1 MPRQRTIVSE
11 GLRLLLRE
19 SGATAR
25 PTVVLVHGYPDT
37 SQVWEDVAVRLRDRF
52 HVVAYDVRGAG
63 GSDSPAGREGF
74 TLDHLVN
81 DLGAVIDATSPDRPV
96 HLVGHDWGSIQSWE
110 AVTTD
115 RLAGRIASFTSISGP
130 CLDQVGHLSRRQ
142 RTSSLRDRGRFAVQ
156 AARSQY
162 ITLFHTPRVP
172 ELLWRSGWAGALL
185 FGSLRRRDGVE
196 PRLGHPAP
204 TLPRDGAQGL
214 ELYRANMRERLGRP
228 RERRTDLPVQLIVP
242 TRDGYVTPYL
252 AEHAPAP
259 WVPNLRVH
267 RLDAGH
273 WVPRT
278 HPAQV
283 ADLIASFAGEVEGS
297 ALTPASGG

>member
-1 MPRQRTIVSE
+1 MMIDSE
-11 GLRLLLRE
+11 GLRLLVRE
-19 SGATAR
+19 SGPADG

-37 SQVWEDVAVRLRDRF
+37 SQVWEDVAAGLRDRF

-63 GSDSPAGREGF
+63 GSDCPAGREGF
-74 TLDHLVN
+74 TLDHLVT

-130 CLDQVGHLSRRQ
+130 CLDHVGHLSRRQ
-142 RTSSLRDRGRFAVQ
+142 RTSASPRDLGRFAVQ
-156 AARSQY
+156 VLRSQY
-162 ITLFHTPRVP
+162 ITAFHAPRVP
-172 ELLWRSGWAGALL
+172 ELLWRSGWAGAAL
-185 FGSLRRRDGVE
+185 FGGLRRRYGVE
-196 PRLGHPAP
+196 PRAGHPAR
-204 TLPRDGAQGL
+204 TLHQDGAQGL
-214 ELYRANMRERLGRP
+214 ELYRANMRQRLGRP
-228 RERRTDLPVQLIVP
+228 GERRTDLPVQLIVP
-242 TRDGYVTPYL
+242 TQDGYVTPYL

-259 WVPNLRVH
+259 WVANLRVH
-267 RLDAGH
+267 RIHAGH

-283 ADLIASFAGEVEGS
+283 AGLIASFAGQVEEGT
-297 ALTPASGG
+297 LTQPSGR